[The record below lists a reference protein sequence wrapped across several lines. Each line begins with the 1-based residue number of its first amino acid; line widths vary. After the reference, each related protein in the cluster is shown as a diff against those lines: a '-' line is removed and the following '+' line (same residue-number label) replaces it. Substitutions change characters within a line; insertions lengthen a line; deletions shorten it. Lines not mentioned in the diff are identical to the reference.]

1 MSFYGDKS
9 KSFQNH
15 WYKWADRQ
23 ELEQLYYDIVELV
36 KDMLAEL
43 IPQEVEKYLS
53 NIDIYGKLV
62 NSEALAQ
69 SLIDSLNRQL
79 H

>member
-23 ELEQLYYDIVELV
+23 ELEKLYYDIVELV

-53 NIDIYGKLV
+53 NKDIYGKLV

>member
-15 WYKWADRQ
+15 WYKWADTQ

-43 IPQEVEKYLS
+43 IPQEVEKYLR
-53 NIDIYGKLV
+53 NVDIYGKLV
-62 NSEALAQ
+62 NNEALVQ

>member
-15 WYKWADRQ
+15 WYKWANRQ

-53 NIDIYGKLV
+53 NVDIYGKLV

>member
-43 IPQEVEKYLS
+43 IPQEVEKYLR
-53 NIDIYGKLV
+53 NVDIYGKLV